1 MGATATARIFPV
13 AAQGMGHMT
22 IDLIETSEA
31 ALPLG
36 HYSQAAAHRGT
47 LYLSG
52 ILPVAL
58 EGDPFAAGS
67 FEEQADL
74 VLAHA
79 GAILRKAGAS
89 PADIVKVSIYL
100 TDISEWGIFDARYA
114 RFVGDHRPAR
124 AVIPVPALHH
134 GFAVELELIAALEG
148 HDHA

>member
-1 MGATATARIFPV
+1 
-13 AAQGMGHMT
+13 MT
-22 IDLIETSEA
+22 IDLIETAEA

-58 EGDPFAAGS
+58 DGDTLAVRPFD
-67 FEEQADL
+67 EQVDL

-79 GAILRKAGAS
+79 GAILSKAGATV
-89 PADIVKVSIYL
+89 ADIVKVSIYM
-100 TDISEWGIFDARYA
+100 TDISNWTSFDARYA
-114 RFVGDHRPAR
+114 RFVGNHRPAR

-134 GFAVELELIAALEG
+134 GFDVEIELIAAVKG
-148 HDHA
+148 